1 MELSIDVNI
10 PAACKSEIDNPPVP
24 RPLAIINVTLDL
36 TIISFPPFYSSR
48 RSIKKNTSSA
58 PFRDISVFVTNQLLN
73 YCKIVPSFITGEG
86 INWLE
91 KY

>member
-1 MELSIDVNI
+1 MLISPL
-10 PAACKSEIDNPPVP
+10 PARGEVDKLPVP
-24 RPLAIINVTLDL
+24 RPLAIINVTSDL
-36 TIISFPPFYSSR
+36 TIISFSPFYSSR
-48 RSIKKNTSSA
+48 RSVKKNTSSA
-58 PFRDISVFVTNQLLN
+58 PFRDKSVFATNQLLN